1 MYSKDKRR
9 NEGMHYLHGGQM
21 KKVKLLFL
29 LGVLVAVVIGCKSRE
44 EIDKTVKEQKPA
56 QEIVIKQEL
65 ERDERILTVMGNGE
79 IEVSPDLLWAE
90 FAVKTQASIAE
101 EAQEQNTLKVDA
113 VVEAIQAI
121 GIAREDIRI
130 TEASILPVNDHDK
143 ILAQISSYEVSNIVV
158 IKTQKVKQAGNLVSE
173 AVKAGAEELLRLEFA
188 LVDAK
193 KHYQEALS
201 LAVADAYE
209 KAHII
214 SLASDVDII
223 GPLSIYENSE
233 NPRMLSQSVFPT
245 NQEPEINSI
254 PIQAGLILVT
264 AQVNVEFYLK
274 WPGVLRG

>member
-1 MYSKDKRR
+1 MYSKDKSR

-29 LGVLVAVVIGCKSRE
+29 LGVLVAAVIGCKSRE

-65 ERDERILTVMGNGE
+65 ERDERILTVTGNGE

-130 TEASILPVNDHDK
+130 N
-143 ILAQISSYEVSNIVV
+143 
-158 IKTQKVKQAGNLVSE
+158 
-173 AVKAGAEELLRLEFA
+173 R
-188 LVDAK
+188 
-193 KHYQEALS
+193 
-201 LAVADAYE
+201 
-209 KAHII
+209 
-214 SLASDVDII
+214 
-223 GPLSIYENSE
+223 
-233 NPRMLSQSVFPT
+233 SQYSPSKR
-245 NQEPEINSI
+245 P
-254 PIQAGLILVT
+254 
-264 AQVNVEFYLK
+264 
-274 WPGVLRG
+274 

>member
-1 MYSKDKRR
+1 M
-9 NEGMHYLHGGQM
+9 
-21 KKVKLLFL
+21 
-29 LGVLVAVVIGCKSRE
+29 
-44 EIDKTVKEQKPA
+44 
-56 QEIVIKQEL
+56 
-65 ERDERILTVMGNGE
+65 
-79 IEVSPDLLWAE
+79 
-90 FAVKTQASIAE
+90 
-101 EAQEQNTLKVDA
+101 
-113 VVEAIQAI
+113 
-121 GIAREDIRI
+121 
-130 TEASILPVNDHDK
+130 
-143 ILAQISSYEVSNIVV
+143 
-158 IKTQKVKQAGNLVSE
+158 VSE

-188 LVDAK
+188 LLDAK

-223 GPLSIYENSE
+223 GSLSIRENSE
-233 NPRMLSQSVFPT
+233 NPRMLSQSIFPT